1 MNSPTKPQGISG
13 LLVATVVLF
22 ALLLGIGLAS
32 LPYLKDQVR
41 MRNEAAARAPAP
53 STTGAVAAKPSPAP
67 AAAPSASTTTA
78 QPSGTGTPAPVPA
91 TPAKASR
98 REPVTTGGPALVTLT
113 GKLAA
118 AESGRPHDTLVFT
131 RKVGGGKVEIPVD
144 PASFAR
150 ASIGSV
156 HPLLDE
162 NGIAQV
168 PPYNSLMTA
177 AKDSRGMV
185 FVGIAMLCLGVF
197 LAYIFKRIRE
207 TAIRAAHS
215 PETL

>member
-1 MNSPTKPQGISG
+1 MNSPTRPQGISG

-32 LPYLKDQVR
+32 LPYLKDQAR
-41 MRNEAAARAPAP
+41 MRNEAAARTPA
-53 STTGAVAAKPSPAP
+53 SAVTTAAKPSPAP
-67 AAAPSASTTTA
+67 AAAPSPPTPAA